1 MFLHLKIHKCKQLD
15 LNILHRFKYNMCSF
29 FCKWF
34 YSVRIF
40 CWVFRWP
47 KQGVMVISLQLEQYE
62 KEEENTWLGVIP
74 MFGTEKKLA
83 QVACLQRM
91 VQVVSK
97 GQSLWTEKASHC
109 CAVWGTVPVL
119 EKRAGMSS
127 QTASAL
133 GTQLR
138 SHLEGGLWYWVLWR
152 SQLRTRQ
159 EAESVS

>member
-1 MFLHLKIHKCKQLD
+1 
-15 LNILHRFKYNMCSF
+15 MCSF

-34 YSVRIF
+34 YSIRIF

-62 KEEENTWLGVIP
+62 KEENTRLGGIP

-97 GQSLWTEKASHC
+97 GQSL
-109 CAVWGTVPVL
+109 
-119 EKRAGMSS
+119 
-127 QTASAL
+127 
-133 GTQLR
+133 LR
-138 SHLEGGLWYWVLWR
+138 SVGHCSSPEEEGWHEQSDSLCTGHTAEIPPWR
-152 SQLRTRQ
+152 WTVILGFVTVTANTRE
-159 EAESVS
+159 EAESVSYDKIKMKTGKRMGHVCKNREWNPSRK

>member
-34 YSVRIF
+34 YSIRIF

-62 KEEENTWLGVIP
+62 KEENTRLGGIP

-97 GQSLWTEKASHC
+97 GQSL
-109 CAVWGTVPVL
+109 
-119 EKRAGMSS
+119 
-127 QTASAL
+127 
-133 GTQLR
+133 LR
-138 SHLEGGLWYWVLWR
+138 SVGHCSSPGEEGWHEQSDTLCTGHTAEIPPWR
-152 SQLRTRQ
+152 WTVILGFVTVTAKDKAGSGICILG
-159 EAESVS
+159 